1 MKVLKWILIIGGI
14 LVVLVIVALLAIP
27 MFVDINKYKPEI
39 EKKVTEATGRP
50 FSIGSDLDLSLFPFA
65 GVRFSDLQLGNP
77 PGFKDKEFV
86 NIKLFEVRVK
96 LLPLISKDIQVKRF
110 IVKGPRIVLVKNK
123 DGKANWEFSRDSA
136 PKDKPDQKQRPPER
150 EQGEFPIK
158 KLTVGEFA
166 ITDGF
171 LLYVDQTAGTRQE
184 ITDLN
189 ILLENVSL
197 DRPMQMAFSAQL
209 DQKPIKLKGSIGPVG
224 KDPGRGTIPFDL
236 VAGYLQELELKIKGS
251 IRNPAEDLNFAV
263 NIKVPPF
270 SPRKLSAEL
279 GLEFPIATADPQSI
293 SRVAFDGEV
302 KGNAD
307 RVNITDG
314 VLTLDDSTLNFTASA
329 KEFSKPNVAFD
340 LNLDQI
346 DLDRYLPPEA
356 EDEGA
361 KKKGET
367 PTGKKGETLAGKK
380 DKTDYAPLRRLIMD
394 GALKIG
400 KLKLNNARAQ
410 EIRMKVA
417 AKNGIFTLKHLSMKF
432 YQGTVNGNGVLNVT
446 KDTPVVSMELL
457 AETVQVGPLLKDV
470 LDKEILEGVTHAKI
484 VSRFAGDD
492 PDTVKKTLNSKGELL
507 FQDGAIVGIDI
518 PGMVRNVG
526 AAFGLAE
533 KSGKKPRTDFSELK
547 VPYTIENGRF
557 KTTETRLMSPLIR
570 ILAAGKADLINETL
584 DFRVEPK
591 LVATLKGQGGG
602 VERSGIMVPVLVSG
616 SFSSPEFKPDLTG
629 ITKQQIKE
637 QVLESKEV
645 KKILEKEE
653 LKPFRKQLKGLFN
666 SLGAP

>member
-1 MKVLKWILIIGGI
+1 MKVLKWILITGGI
-14 LVVLVIVALLAIP
+14 LVVLVIAALLAIP

-65 GVRFSDLQLGNP
+65 GVRFADLQLGNP

-86 NIKLFEVRVK
+86 DIKLFEVRVK
-96 LLPLISKDIQVKRF
+96 LLPLISKEIQVKRF

-123 DGKANWEFSRDSA
+123 DGKVNWEFSRDSL
-136 PKDKPDQKQRPPER
+136 PPDKSGKPDLKQRPPEGA
-150 EQGEFPIK
+150 QGELPIK

-171 LLYVDQTAGTRQE
+171 LLYVDQAAGTRQE

-189 ILLENVSL
+189 LQLENVSL
-197 DRPMQMAFSAQL
+197 DRPMQMAFSAKL
-209 DQKPIKLKGSIGPVG
+209 DQKAIKLQGSIGPVG

-251 IRNPAEDLNFAV
+251 IQNPAEDLNFAV

-270 SPRKLSAEL
+270 SPRKLAAEL
-279 GLEFPIATADPQSI
+279 SLEFPVVTTDPQAI
-293 SRVAFDGEV
+293 SRLAFDGEV

-307 RVNITDG
+307 RVNITGG
-314 VLTLDDSTLNFTASA
+314 VLTLDDSTLNFMASA
-329 KEFSKPNVAFD
+329 KEYSKPNVAFD
-340 LNLDQI
+340 LELDQI

-367 PTGKKGETLAGKK
+367 PAGKK
-380 DKTDYAPLRRLIMD
+380 KKTDYAPLRRLIMD

-400 KLKLNNARAQ
+400 KLKLSNARAQ
-410 EIRMKVA
+410 EIRMKVV
-417 AKNGIFTLKHLSMKF
+417 AKNGVFTLKPLAMKL
-432 YQGTVNGNGVLNVT
+432 YQGKVNGNGVLNVT
-446 KDTPVVSMELL
+446 KDTPAIRMELM

-470 LDKEILEGVTHAKI
+470 MEKEILEGVTHAKI
-484 VSRFAGDD
+484 VGRFTGDD
-492 PDTVKKTLNSKGELL
+492 PDTVKKTLNSQGELS
-507 FQDGAIVGIDI
+507 FKDGAIVGIDI
-518 PGMVRNVG
+518 AGMVRNVG

-533 KSGKKPRTDFSELK
+533 KSGEKPRTDFAELK
-547 VPYTIENGRF
+547 VPYTIANGLF
-557 KTTETRLMSPLIR
+557 KTTEARLMSPLLR

-591 LVATLKGQGGG
+591 VVATIKGQGDAA
-602 VERSGIMVPVLVSG
+602 ERSGIMVPVLVSG
-616 SFSSPEFKPDLTG
+616 SFSSPEFKPDLAS

-645 KKILEKEE
+645 EKILEKEE
-653 LKPFRKQLKGLFN
+653 LKPFKKQLKGLFN
-666 SLGAP
+666 